1 MNLKS
6 VVKYQ
11 IMDGRI
17 AIPVF
22 YLVMF
27 SIMVLFSI
35 SVSGL
40 GEGTFTTISGLEM
53 ATIIFLFVV
62 GLNAFRETFRMM
74 MQNGVSRKTMFKGY
88 IITVLILSIGMSLIN
103 AVLLWVGKAMV
114 ATKDNVFYR
123 SLFEQL
129 YEMRYAGNTGG
140 IQPVLEELMFMICLS
155 GAAMMFGYFITTLYY
170 RLNKAGKIAVSISVP
185 GILIVGL
192 PIFDA
197 VVTGGMIYRAFW
209 RFVAFALGLLS
220 GPNPYYAMVS
230 SLLAVALFAAFSWML
245 VRRAVIK
252 D

>member
-11 IMDGRI
+11 ILDGKI

-22 YLVMF
+22 YLV
-27 SIMVLFSI
+27 VLCVMALLLV
-35 SVSGL
+35 SVSEI
-40 GEGTFTTISGLEM
+40 GEGSSASISGLEM

-62 GLNAFRETFRMM
+62 GLNAFRETFRRM

-140 IQPVLEELMFMICLS
+140 IQPVLEELMFM
-155 GAAMMFGYFITTLYY
+155 M
-170 RLNKAGKIAVSISVP
+170 
-185 GILIVGL
+185 
-192 PIFDA
+192 
-197 VVTGGMIYRAFW
+197 
-209 RFVAFALGLLS
+209 
-220 GPNPYYAMVS
+220 
-230 SLLAVALFAAFSWML
+230 
-245 VRRAVIK
+245 
-252 D
+252 